1 MASEFFAKIEKLCE
15 KLSIFA
21 NIYKIISCLE
31 TMVTEEQF
39 IAILQREMR
48 PALGCTEPV
57 ACALACA
64 KCGELLGGEPD
75 SVKVFVSG
83 NIFKNGMGVGIP
95 GTGMIGLPIAAA
107 LGSVCGKVEYG
118 LEVLK
123 DVAVA
128 DNLQRSKDM
137 VSAGKVSVELKQDCS
152 DKLYAEAIC
161 TKDGNEAVAVIAH
174 AHTNFIKYS
183 LNGEVLFEKSC
194 AESSDADKGVELSLR
209 EIWDFC
215 NNVDIEKIAFL
226 KAGAEMNKEIS
237 EAGLKSEYGLQI
249 GKSLKE
255 NVGEGILAN
264 DFMTKALIA
273 ATSASDARMDGCPKP
288 VMTNSGSG
296 NQGITVYLPVVI
308 AAKEFNATE
317 EQLIRALAMSNLV
330 AAHIHYY
337 MGHLSALCGIMLAAT
352 GAATGIVYLMG
363 GDYEKATNAVKTMS
377 SDLTG
382 MICDG
387 AKSGCALKVYS
398 GVSAA
403 VQAALLAM
411 KGIKTF
417 DSGIVDSEVEN
428 TIKNIGIIGSVGM
441 EQTDE
446 TILKIMCEKYR
457 N

>member
-1 MASEFFAKIEKLCE
+1 
-15 KLSIFA
+15 
-21 NIYKIISCLE
+21 
-31 TMVTEEQF
+31 MVTEEQF
-39 IAILQREMR
+39 IAILHREMR

-64 KCGELLGGEPD
+64 KCGELLGGVPD
-75 SVKVFVSG
+75 KVSVYVSG

-123 DVAVA
+123 DVAIG

-137 VSAGKVSVELKQDCS
+137 VAAGAVSVQLKEDCT
-152 DKLYAEAIC
+152 DKLYAEAVC
-161 TKDGNEAVAVIAH
+161 TKGSDVAVAIIAH
-174 AHTNFIKYS
+174 GHTNFIKYT
-183 LNGEVLFEKSC
+183 LNGEAIFEKQHTEEG
-194 AESSDADKGVELSLR
+194 ADDKGVEMSLR

-215 NNVDIEKIAFL
+215 TNVDIDKISFL

-296 NQGITVYLPVVI
+296 NQGITVYLPVVV
-308 AAKEFNATE
+308 AAKEFNASE
-317 EQLIRALAMSNLV
+317 EQLVRALAMSNLV

-363 GDYEKATNAVKTMS
+363 GDYGKAANAVKTMS

-403 VQAALLAM
+403 VQASLLAM

-428 TIKNIGIIGSVGM
+428 TIKNVGIIGSVGM
-441 EQTDE
+441 EQTDK
-446 TILKIMCEKYR
+446 TILQIMCDKYIQ
-457 N
+457 

>member
-1 MASEFFAKIEKLCE
+1 
-15 KLSIFA
+15 
-21 NIYKIISCLE
+21 
-31 TMVTEEQF
+31 MVTEEQF
-39 IAILQREMR
+39 ISILKREMR

-64 KCGELLGGEPD
+64 KCGELLGGNPD
-75 SVKVFVSG
+75 SVTVYVSG
-83 NIFKNGMGVGIP
+83 NIYKNGMGVGIP

-107 LGSVCGKVEYG
+107 LGSICGKVEYG

-123 DVAVA
+123 EVGVGT
-128 DNLQRSKDM
+128 NLQRAKDM
-137 VSAGKVSVELKQDCS
+137 VAEGKVSVQLKQNCV
-152 DKLYAEAIC
+152 DKLYAEAVC
-161 TKDGNEAVAVIAH
+161 VKGSSTAVAIIAQG
-174 AHTNFIKYS
+174 HTNFVKYS
-183 LNGEVLFEKSC
+183 LDDEVLFEKGI
-194 AESSDADKGVELSLR
+194 ESNASVDKGVEMSLR

-215 NNVDIEKIAFL
+215 NNVEIEKIAFL

-249 GKSLKE
+249 GKTLKT
-255 NVGEGILAN
+255 NVGQGILAN

-296 NQGITVYLPVVI
+296 NQGITVYLPVVV
-308 AAKEFNATE
+308 AAKEFNATD

-330 AAHIHYY
+330 SAHIHYY

-352 GAATGIVYLMG
+352 GAATGMVYLMG
-363 GDYEKATNAVKTMS
+363 GDFDKVANAVKTMS

-411 KGIKTF
+411 QGIQTF
-417 DSGIVDSEVEN
+417 DSGIVDAEVEK
-428 TIKNIGIIGSVGM
+428 TIQNVGIIGSIGM

-446 TILKIMCEKYR
+446 TILKIMCEKTCAR
-457 N
+457 